1 MSSNVGMDDSSQSET
16 EIEPEFAIVPDVLT
30 ARKPVLPIL
39 FTRASTMIGGRMRI
53 ITGLILSPRSSG
65 SLVTNMKK
73 EAILALRNLQEPH
86 LPAQSHMASFLC
98 SRDASSWLL
107 MGQLKP
113 AASDLMNGWS

>member
-1 MSSNVGMDDSSQSET
+1 MSSNVEMDDSSQSET
-16 EIEPEFAIVPDVLT
+16 EIEPELAIVPDVLT
-30 ARKPVLPIL
+30 ARKPALPIL

-86 LPAQSHMASFLC
+86 LP
-98 SRDASSWLL
+98 SSVSYGVIPVLARCVVL
-107 MGQLKP
+107 TFDGP
-113 AASDLMNGWS
+113 VEARS